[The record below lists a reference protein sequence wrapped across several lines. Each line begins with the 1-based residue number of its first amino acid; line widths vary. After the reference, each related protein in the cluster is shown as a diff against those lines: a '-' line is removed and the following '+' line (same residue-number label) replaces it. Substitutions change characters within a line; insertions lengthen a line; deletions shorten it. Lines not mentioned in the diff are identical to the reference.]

1 MNNEI
6 KVQRIKM
13 NGNFKF
19 DTVYDLFEQEV
30 AKKYQEV
37 QSQELL
43 IEIQSNCL
51 LTKYENWNPNMT
63 QAERE
68 KLKSYKER
76 SHADTQ
82 MEFNK
87 LMENYI
93 LQIVDDI
100 FSKINKIEWDFRKL
114 YFIY

>member
-13 NGNFKF
+13 NGNFQF

-43 IEIQSNCL
+43 IEI
-51 LTKYENWNPNMT
+51 
-63 QAERE
+63 
-68 KLKSYKER
+68 
-76 SHADTQ
+76 
-82 MEFNK
+82 
-87 LMENYI
+87 
-93 LQIVDDI
+93 
-100 FSKINKIEWDFRKL
+100 
-114 YFIY
+114 